1 MTLVNMKLLVSK
13 WTRFSSISHG
23 SFAHV
28 HKIFQSPKLLGI
40 PKIKLNLETEFVI
53 VMVPAET
60 RVVVVQ
66 LNALSLVSAKLVPF
80 HSLSSKIMTS
90 PGLML
95 VSATNA
101 ILSLP
106 SALNP
111 TNAML
116 P

>member
-1 MTLVNMKLLVSK
+1 MTLVNMKLLLSK
-13 WTRFSSISHG
+13 WTRFSSISHR
-23 SFAHV
+23 SFAQV

-40 PKIKLNLETEFVI
+40 PKIKLNLETEF